1 VQGENR
7 GLSFDETVAPLPI
20 GHDVWIDQNVLL
32 KGGISI
38 GDGAIIA
45 AGSVVTKNVAPYSIV
60 GGNPATVIKS
70 RFSDE
75 IICDL
80 TGLQWWT
87 YRYDSIQLLD
97 FSDPKTFIKDFP
109 TTGQLKVLPEQR
121 LNAIEH
127 IKLYRKDNA
136 RNTEHG

>member
-1 VQGENR
+1 M
-7 GLSFDETVAPLPI
+7 SFDETVAPLSI
-20 GHDVWIDQNVLL
+20 GHDVWIGQNVLL

-38 GDGAIIA
+38 GDGAVIA
-45 AGSVVTKNVAPYSIV
+45 AGPVVTKDVEPYSIV

-80 TGLQWWT
+80 IGLQWWA
-87 YRYDSIQLLD
+87 YKYDSLQLLE
-97 FSDPKTFIKDFP
+97 FSDPKTFIRDFP
-109 TTGQLKVLPEQR
+109 TSEQLKLLPEQR
-121 LNAIEH
+121 LKVIEH
-127 IKLYRKDNA
+127 IKMYRKDNA